1 MARTEKKKDVVL
13 VGFGWTGAIMGIE
26 LANEGLEVLAL
37 ERGHDQDTVP
47 NFQYPNMIDELKY
60 GIRYGMMEKPANT
73 TVTIRRS
80 LDEEALPYR
89 SLGTF
94 LLGTGVG
101 GAGTHWN
108 GLNWRPMQS
117 EYRLKSYV
125 TEKFGAGVMTEDMTI
140 QDYPMSYEELEP
152 HFDRFEKVAGISGTA
167 GNINGKIVEG
177 GNPFEAPRSD
187 EYPMPAMPSTWDG
200 VKFRDAAKA
209 AGYHPF
215 PSPGGIASKDYKNEY
230 NMQMGPCNHCGF
242 CERYGCYNYS
252 KSSPQTAI
260 IDALKRKKNFEY
272 RVNSEVLRV
281 EKSTDGKTVTGV
293 TYFDHKTGEE
303 VFQPA
308 DLVILTAFALN
319 NVHLMLVS
327 GIGQPYDPNT
337 NEGVV
342 GRNYAYQITGGYTLF
357 FKDEDFNPFIGT
369 GANGFCIDDF
379 GIDNIDFAKEGFV
392 GGAYWRAGQT
402 NGQPGRSMPLPAG
415 TPSWG
420 AGWKKGIGEW
430 YGHAM
435 SIGAHGSV
443 MSYRGHYLDLDPTYK
458 DRHGRPMLR
467 MTYNWHPNEIRQTQF
482 MKQKMEPVAKSM
494 NPTTMQEGFKKEG
507 AMFDVRPYQ
516 TTHNT
521 GGTVTG
527 DDPKTS
533 VLNRYLQS
541 WDCHNLFVMGAN
553 TFPQN
558 TQYNPTGMV
567 GGLAYWAAH
576 AIRKDYLPNPR
587 PLV

>member
-1 MARTEKKKDVVL
+1 
-13 VGFGWTGAIMGIE
+13 
-26 LANEGLEVLAL
+26 
-37 ERGHDQDTVP
+37 
-47 NFQYPNMIDELKY
+47 MIDELKY
-60 GIRYGMMEKPANT
+60 GIRYGMMEKPRNT
-73 TVTIRRS
+73 TVSIRRS
-80 LDEEALPYR
+80 LDETALPYR

-108 GLNWRPMQS
+108 GLNWRPMLS
-117 EYRLKSYV
+117 EYSLKSY
-125 TEKFGAGVMTEDMTI
+125 TEEKFGADIIPEGMQI

-152 HFDRFEKVAGISGTA
+152 YFDRFEKVAGISGQA
-167 GNINGKIVEG
+167 GNVNGKIVEG
-177 GNPFEAPRSD
+177 GNPFEAPRSND
-187 EYPMPAMPSTWDG
+187 YPMPPMPSTWDG

-209 AGYHPF
+209 NGCHPF
-215 PSPGGIASKDYKNEY
+215 PAPGGIASKDYVNEY

-272 RVNSEVLRV
+272 RVQAEVLRV
-281 EKSTDGKTVTGV
+281 EMAPDRKTATGV
-293 TYFDHKTGEE
+293 TYFDHTTGEE

-308 DLVILTAFALN
+308 DLVILSAFALN
-319 NVHLMLVS
+319 NVHLMLLS

-337 NEGVV
+337 GEGVV
-342 GRNYAYQITGGYTLF
+342 GRNYAYQMLGGYTMF
-357 FKDEDFNPFIGT
+357 FKDENFNPFIGT
-369 GANGFCIDDF
+369 GANGYCIDDF
-379 GIDNIDFAKEGFV
+379 GIDNNDFRKEGFI

-402 NGQPGRSMPLPAG
+402 NGQPGHTMPLPADV
-415 TPSWG
+415 PSWG

-430 YGHAM
+430 YGHSM
-435 SIGAHGSV
+435 SIGAHGSL
-443 MSYRGHYLDLDPTYK
+443 MSYRDNYLDLDPTYT
-458 DRHGRPMLR
+458 DRHGRPLMR
-467 MTYNWHPNEIRQTQF
+467 MTFNWKPNDIKMIQF
-482 MKQKMEPVAKSM
+482 MQTKMKPIVDSM
-494 NPTTMQEGFKKEG
+494 KPDIAQAGFKKDG

-527 DDPKTS
+527 SDPKTS

-541 WDCHNLFVMGAN
+541 WDAHNVFVMGAN

-567 GGLAYWAAH
+567 GALAYWAAH
-576 AIRKDYLPNPR
+576 HIRKDYLPNPR